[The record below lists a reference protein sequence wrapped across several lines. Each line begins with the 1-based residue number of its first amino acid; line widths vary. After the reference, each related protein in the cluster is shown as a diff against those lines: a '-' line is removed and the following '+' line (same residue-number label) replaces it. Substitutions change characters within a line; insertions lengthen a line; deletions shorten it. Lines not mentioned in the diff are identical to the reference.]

1 MTPEPGVAQTPRV
14 LPYGDR
20 ALLVELGGTPAVL
33 AYVDALRARPVP
45 GVADVVPAAE
55 TVLVVL
61 EEDAAAVR
69 VRDRLAQLEASGG
82 AETAARDAAGS
93 EGAGEEPIEIPVRYD
108 GPDLAEV
115 ARLTGLSEA
124 EVVTAHTTSTWRVA
138 FGGFAPGFGYLVGGD
153 PRLEVPRRDSAR
165 TAVPAG
171 AVGLAG
177 SYSGVYPRE
186 SPGGWQLI
194 GTTEAAMWDLER
206 DEPALLRVG
215 AAVRFV
221 DVDAGGDAPGEGR

>member
-1 MTPEPGVAQTPRV
+1 MTPEPAPDVGPDV

-20 ALLVELGGTPAVL
+20 ALLVELGSTEAVV
-33 AYVDALRARPVP
+33 AYVDALRARSLE
-45 GVADVVPAAE
+45 GVADLVPAAE
-55 TVLVVL
+55 TLLVV
-61 EEDAAAVR
+61 AADGTSTGSLRQA
-69 VRDRLAQLEASGG
+69 LAQVRPATGSGPVQPD
-82 AETAARDAAGS
+82 RS
-93 EGAGEEPIEIPVRYD
+93 VEIPVRYD
-108 GPDLAEV
+108 GPDLADV

-124 EVVTAHTTSTWRVA
+124 DVVAAHTGRPWRVA

-194 GTTEAAMWDLER
+194 GTTTEPMWDLER
-206 DEPALLRVG
+206 DQPALLSPG

-221 DVDAGGDAPGEGR
+221 AVDPR